1 MSEPALIWDAM
12 LNFTK
17 VGLQLI
23 LDADMDLFFK
33 RDMRGRVFL
42 KKQILFQC
50 QQMFADPH
58 NIPFGAVT
66 NLVSNFFD

>member
-1 MSEPALIWDAM
+1 M

-33 RDMRGRVFL
+33 RDMRGRAFL

-50 QQMFADPH
+50 QQM
-58 NIPFGAVT
+58 
-66 NLVSNFFD
+66 LKLQSLKL

>member
-1 MSEPALIWDAM
+1 M
-12 LNFTK
+12 LNFAK

-33 RDMRGRVFL
+33 RDMRGRAFL
-42 KKQILFQC
+42 KKEILFQY

-58 NIPFGAVT
+58 NIPIGTVT
-66 NLVSNFFD
+66 NLIPNFFD